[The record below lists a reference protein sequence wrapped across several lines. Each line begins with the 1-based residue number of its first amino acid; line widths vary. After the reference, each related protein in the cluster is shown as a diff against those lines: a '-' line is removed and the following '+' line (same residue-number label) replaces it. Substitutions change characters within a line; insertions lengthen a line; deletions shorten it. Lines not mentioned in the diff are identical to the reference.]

1 MISEVYRLMFRRGDF
16 VMMNQTHRN
25 TPIVSNNGSNSKT
38 TSCEVSNISH
48 KSSLE
53 DNNNTTAQEQPC
65 KHERVKLIYID
76 N

>member
-1 MISEVYRLMFRRGDF
+1 M
-16 VMMNQTHRN
+16 
-25 TPIVSNNGSNSKT
+25 
-38 TSCEVSNISH
+38 SNISH

-53 DNNNTTAQEQPC
+53 DNNNTTSQEQPC

>member
-1 MISEVYRLMFRRGDF
+1 M
-16 VMMNQTHRN
+16 
-25 TPIVSNNGSNSKT
+25 
-38 TSCEVSNISH
+38 SNISH

-53 DNNNTTAQEQPC
+53 DNNNTTSQEQQPC